1 MSKRVAMQ
9 LDFSAT
15 GRLRVWLVTLA
26 GMIFCAGAALFVDS
40 FNFPTMTADEFR
52 RAIAVDL
59 LLPSALAGPLLFLLM
74 SKIRQLAIAQRDL
87 AKLAS
92 TDSLTAVL
100 NRGAFT
106 MMVDA
111 YLEQSRAHANLRSGA
126 LLVIDADHFKNINDR
141 FGHQLGDEALKLI
154 AGTIKGML
162 RGADIVGRVGG
173 EEFGVFLPGATPEEA
188 RTVAERIRQ
197 AVGSLKLPL
206 PAISDEIT
214 VSIGGVTYNGLA
226 TYDHLFSL
234 ADERLYGAKA
244 TGRNRVLFRHFTDPP
259 LAA

>member
-1 MSKRVAMQ
+1 MTR

-15 GRLRVWLVTLA
+15 GRLRVYAVTLV
-26 GMIFCAGAALFVDS
+26 GMIFCSSMALFIDS
-40 FNFPTMTADEFR
+40 FGFAAMSREQLIRSIT
-52 RAIAVDL
+52 VDI
-59 LLPSALAGPLLFLLM
+59 LLPSMLAGPLLFLLM

-87 AKLAS
+87 AVLAS

-126 LLVIDADHFKNINDR
+126 LLVIDADHFKTINDR
-141 FGHQLGDEALKLI
+141 FGHQQGDEALKLI
-154 AGTIKGML
+154 ARTIKNTL
-162 RGADIVGRVGG
+162 RGADLVGRVGG

-188 RTVAERIRQ
+188 SGIAERIRR
-197 AVGSLKLPL
+197 AVAELRL
-206 PAISDEIT
+206 PANKGEVS
-214 VSIGGVTYNGLA
+214 VSIGGVSFSGLS

-234 ADERLYGAKA
+234 ADERLYGAK
-244 TGRNRVLFRHFTDPP
+244 TSGRNRVLFRHIAESG